1 LLINTVNDFEEFIK
15 EEYKNLIFSLN
26 DNITSIFVIGSMVN
40 KKKKLPK
47 YGDYDL
53 RIILKYINKKHFS
66 LIEKFVKVI
75 SLKLIKNGIDCNYS
89 FIIGPA
95 RHITKSDRNM
105 MIHCIVMGI
114 EALDNLPLTH
124 KYSYS
129 QNYRILHGEDLLKK
143 YKDTRFDGNDVIN
156 CVEGINYCIDMIN
169 TKNFLYKEWKFDK
182 NIEIVERQCKMDEK
196 TFYEVLRYSITK
208 ATYNINNMIKW
219 KGIDTP
225 DRFNDILPIILKENF
240 DKKIISDI
248 NSVVE
253 GSFENFEK
261 NKEYYTDI
269 IKHVLNYE
277 IKYIN
282 EEKL

>member
-1 LLINTVNDFEEFIK
+1 
-15 EEYKNLIFSLN
+15 
-26 DNITSIFVIGSMVN
+26 
-40 KKKKLPK
+40 
-47 YGDYDL
+47 
-53 RIILKYINKKHFS
+53 
-66 LIEKFVKVI
+66 
-75 SLKLIKNGIDCNYS
+75 
-89 FIIGPA
+89 
-95 RHITKSDRNM
+95 
-105 MIHCIVMGI
+105 
-114 EALDNLPLTH
+114 
-124 KYSYS
+124 
-129 QNYRILHGEDLLKK
+129 
-143 YKDTRFDGNDVIN
+143 
-156 CVEGINYCIDMIN
+156 MIN